1 MNICFWRH
9 VIASSVS
16 IRKTPL
22 AERGTSA
29 TGVSPLLKPGVY
41 VQRCLLFCILLSVPA
56 LCARAQFSDLQTI
69 EIGTLSTTHVVFA
82 TDLSYVDISKQEVI
96 AAKVVDASK
105 NMLALKA
112 REAFDYVTTISALE
126 ANGTMHTFK
135 VRYNPFPTQLVIDT
149 RQDARNGNSSI
160 VNTQIRPS
168 SGSSVPA
175 ASQAAQ
181 PAEPGKSRNGVIAAP
196 VVAAPSGD
204 GRSVNVASDETSNF
218 GKADAPTLEEIMK
231 YPQQLYHLGDK
242 SYNLEAYVTNLYVY
256 SDLIYVVISVYNKSD
271 IGYEAGDAQFTIENL
286 DRKRQNL
293 ATDKSLWAKSSYGS
307 LSCGPQGKTMVGYT
321 IPKFTLLKNECL
333 RIYIYEK
340 KGTRNLLL
348 TLTDKDVNYA
358 VSPK

>member
-1 MNICFWRH
+1 M
-9 VIASSVS
+9 
-16 IRKTPL
+16 K
-22 AERGTSA
+22 
-29 TGVSPLLKPGVY
+29 
-41 VQRCLLFCILLSVPA
+41 QILLSILLLAPA

-105 NMLALKA
+105 NMLAIKA

-135 VRYNPFPTQLVIDT
+135 VRYNPFPSRLVIDT
-149 RQDARNGNSSI
+149 RQNAQNSGSST
-160 VNTQIRPS
+160 VNTQIRPAAES
-168 SGSSVPA
+168 SAPA
-175 ASQAAQ
+175 TSQTAQ
-181 PAEPGKSRNGVIAAP
+181 PGRQTAVPVRPQNGVIAAP

-218 GKADAPTLEEIMK
+218 GRADAPTLEEIMK
-231 YPQQLYHLGDK
+231 YPQQLYHIGDK

-256 SDLIYVVISVYNKSD
+256 SDLMYVVISIYNKSD

-286 DRKRQNL
+286 DRRRQNL

-307 LSCGPQGKTMVGYT
+307 LSCAPQSSTMVGYT
-321 IPKFTLLKNECL
+321 IPKFTLLRNECL

-348 TLTDKDVNYA
+348 TLTDKDINYA